1 MTSGHL
7 FGQCCF
13 LFMCTLMP
21 LIKLVVRERV
31 GRKDLGPA
39 EYPTATAHVSCL
51 LSPTTSSEGTK
62 STACAT
68 FFRGGYVVS
77 SHIWAVVLKSTN

>member
-13 LFMCTLMP
+13 FVHVHFNASNQPSSKGESGKKSCWSYE
-21 LIKLVVRERV
+21 V
-31 GRKDLGPA
+31 
-39 EYPTATAHVSCL
+39 PTATAHMSCL
-51 LSPTTSSEGTK
+51 LSPTRSSDGMR

-68 FFRGGYVVS
+68 FLGVM
-77 SHIWAVVLKSTN
+77 